1 MDAIAAGHRIVAT
14 IEDGQLEGGWGEKIT
29 AYYAS
34 LPSLPRDRRTHYRAT
49 VTPQHVLNFGA
60 DKEFTDRVPMERLYD
75 RYDLAPGR
83 IVDRIRTALASG
95 R

>member
-1 MDAIAAGHRIVAT
+1 MGR
-14 IEDGQLEGGWGEKIT
+14 EIT

-60 DKEFTDRVPMERLYD
+60 DKEFTDRVPMERLHD